1 MNTAHEDRKARKER
15 EENRGFA
22 ASALRRAQGIPRVSR
37 DAAFAFIVYLV
48 FTLALTWPLA
58 RGLAHDVPSD
68 FGDPLFTMWVMAW
81 DATHL
86 GPGWWSANI
95 FHPHP
100 LALAYSEHF
109 LPQALQA
116 LPLYL
121 ATANP
126 ILGYNVVFLSTFVLS
141 GLGMFLFTRDLTGR
155 WEGAMVAGLAYAF
168 APYRVASLPH
178 LHVLSSAWL
187 PFVLLG
193 FRRYLA
199 TGRMP
204 PLIGAVVAWV
214 AQNLSSG
221 YYIFFFGPAVV
232 AYIAWELTVRHLWS
246 NTRTVATIAA
256 AGAAVAVMTVPFM
269 LPYLALRNRD
279 FSPRAAREVDRFAA
293 DVYSYLTAAPNLRV
307 WGERLRAWPKPESAL
322 FPGLTIVALAVFAC
336 SRAWRD
342 ARFAGWFT
350 TMAIAMTLVLSTLVF
365 GWSIRLPLLKI
376 TSLGRAGLAAAALLT
391 IALVGSRAIRAATR
405 RWFQQP
411 AAMLS
416 LIAASAVVLSL
427 GTRITAKGRVVLESA
442 PYALLYRFVPGFD
455 ALRVPSRFAMLVAFC
470 LAGLVAIGVA
480 AIADDRRRRL
490 VALVAGALIAIE
502 FVPAPFP
509 INGNSTVYAR
519 ADLAPL
525 PDTVESGAG
534 APPVYRFIASLPSNT
549 VILEL
554 PLGEPAFDIRYMFYS
569 TRHWKP
575 LVNGY
580 SGGEPPDY
588 ELLDTRLQDITTRPD
603 RAWQALLDSR
613 ATHVIVH
620 EALFVRDEGPSLT
633 AWIAARGGR
642 EVARFG
648 GDAVVELPR

>member
-1 MNTAHEDRKARKER
+1 VNTAHEHRTDRKER
-15 EENRGFA
+15 KENHGFA
-22 ASALRRAQGIPRVSR
+22 AS
-37 DAAFAFIVYLV
+37 AAFAFIVYLV

-58 RGLAHDVPSD
+58 RGLGHDVPSD

-86 GPGWWSANI
+86 GPGWWNANI

-116 LPLYL
+116 LPVYL
-121 ATANP
+121 VTANP
-126 ILGYNVVFLSTFVLS
+126 ILGYNLVFLSTFVLS

-168 APYRVASLPH
+168 APYRIASLPH

-204 PLIGAVVAWV
+204 PLFGAVVAWV

-221 YYIFFFGPAVV
+221 YYIFFFSPAVV
-232 AYIAWELTVRHLWS
+232 AYIAWELTVRRLWS

-256 AGAAVAVMTVPFM
+256 AGAAVAAMTVPFM

-307 WGERLRAWPKPESAL
+307 WGGHLRAWPKPESAL
-322 FPGLTIVALAVFAC
+322 FPGLTIAALAGFAC
-336 SRAWRD
+336 VRAWRD

-350 TMAIAMTLVLSTLVF
+350 ATAIAITLVLSTLGF
-365 GWSIRLPLLKI
+365 GWTIRLPLLKI
-376 TSLGRAGLAAAALLT
+376 TSLGRAALAAAALVT

-411 AAMLS
+411 AAILS
-416 LIAASAVVLSL
+416 LVAASAVVLSL

-480 AIADDRRRRL
+480 AIGDERRRRF
-490 VALVAGALIAIE
+490 VALVAGALIALE

-509 INGNSTVYAR
+509 INGNSTAYAR

-525 PDTVESGAG
+525 PDTLESGAG
-534 APPVYRFIASLPSNT
+534 APPVYRFIASLPSHAA
-549 VILEL
+549 VLEL

-569 TRHWKP
+569 TLHWKP

-580 SGGEPPDY
+580 SGGEPSDY
-588 ELLDTRLQDITTRPD
+588 QLLETSLQDVRTRPD
-603 RAWQALLDSR
+603 RAWQALVDSR
-613 ATHVIVH
+613 ATHVVVH
-620 EALFVRDEGPSLT
+620 EALFVRDDGPTLT
-633 AWIAARGGR
+633 DWITKRGGR

-648 GDAVVELPR
+648 ADSVVELPR

>member
-1 MNTAHEDRKARKER
+1 MNTAHEDRKDRKER
-15 EENRGFA
+15 KEHHGFA
-22 ASALRRAQGIPRVSR
+22 AS
-37 DAAFAFIVYLV
+37 AAFAFIVYLV
-48 FTLALTWPLA
+48 LTLALTWPLA

-86 GPGWWSANI
+86 GPGWWNANI

-116 LPLYL
+116 LPVYL

-126 ILGYNVVFLSTFVLS
+126 ILGYNLVFLSTFVLS
-141 GLGMFLFTRDLTGR
+141 GLGMYLFTRDLTGR
-155 WEGAMVAGLAYAF
+155 WESAMLAGLAYAF
-168 APYRVASLPH
+168 APYRIASLPH

-204 PLIGAVVAWV
+204 PLFGAVVAWV

-246 NTRTVATIAA
+246 NTRTVATIAVA
-256 AGAAVAVMTVPFM
+256 CAAVAAATVPFM

-307 WGERLRAWPKPESAL
+307 WGGRLRAWPKPESAL
-322 FPGLTIVALAVFAC
+322 FPGLTIAALAVFAC
-336 SRAWRD
+336 IRAWRD

-350 TMAIAMTLVLSTLVF
+350 TTAIALALVLSTLVF
-365 GWSIRLPLLKI
+365 GWSIRVPLLKV
-376 TSLGRAGLAAAALLT
+376 TSLGRAALAAAALVT
-391 IALVGSRAIRAATR
+391 IALVGSRAIRAAAR
-405 RWFQQP
+405 RWFRQP
-411 AAMLS
+411 AAILS
-416 LIAASAVVLSL
+416 LLAAAAVVLSL

-480 AIADDRRRRL
+480 AIGDDRRRRL
-490 VALVAGALIAIE
+490 VALVAGALIVVE

-519 ADLAPL
+519 ADLTPL
-525 PDTVESGAG
+525 PDILESGAD
-534 APPVYRFIASLPSNT
+534 APPVYRFIARLPPNSA
-549 VILEL
+549 ILEL
-554 PLGEPAFDIRYMFYS
+554 PLGEPAFDIRYRFYS
-569 TRHWKP
+569 TLHWKP

-580 SGGEPPDY
+580 SGGEPSEY
-588 ELLDTRLQDITTRPD
+588 QLLETSLQDVRARPD
-603 RAWQALLDSR
+603 RAWQALVNSA
-613 ATHVIVH
+613 ATHVVVH
-620 EALFVRDEGPSLT
+620 EALFVRDDGPSLT
-633 AWIAARGGR
+633 AWMTERGGR
-642 EVARFG
+642 EVVRFG
-648 GDAVVELPR
+648 ADVVVELPR

>member
-1 MNTAHEDRKARKER
+1 VITAHEDRKDRQDRKE
-15 EENRGFA
+15 NNGFA
-22 ASALRRAQGIPRVSR
+22 AS
-37 DAAFAFIVYLV
+37 AAFAFIVYLV

-86 GPGWWSANI
+86 GSGWWNANI

-100 LALAYSEHF
+100 FALAYSEHF
-109 LPQALQA
+109 LPQALLA
-116 LPLYL
+116 LPIYFV
-121 ATANP
+121 TANP

-155 WEGAMVAGLAYAF
+155 CEGAMVAGLAYAF
-168 APYRVASLPH
+168 APYRIASLPH

-193 FRRYLA
+193 FRRYLT

-204 PLIGAVVAWV
+204 PLFGAVVAWV

-221 YYIFFFGPAVV
+221 YYIFFFSPAVV
-232 AYIAWELTVRHLWS
+232 AYIAWELTVRRLWS

-256 AGAAVAVMTVPFM
+256 ACAAVVAMTVPFM

-322 FPGLTIVALAVFAC
+322 FPGLTIAALAVFGC
-336 SRAWRD
+336 IRAWRD

-350 TMAIAMTLVLSTLVF
+350 TTVIAITLVLSTLAF

-376 TSLGRAGLAAAALLT
+376 TSLGRAALAAAALVT
-391 IALVGSRAIRAATR
+391 IALVGSRASRAATR
-405 RWFQQP
+405 RWLQQP
-411 AAMLS
+411 AAILS
-416 LIAASAVVLSL
+416 LLAAAAVVLSL

-470 LAGLVAIGVA
+470 LAGLVGIGIA
-480 AIADDRRRRL
+480 AVGDDRRRRIA
-490 VALVAGALIAIE
+490 ALVAGAFIAIE
-502 FVPAPFP
+502 FAPTPFP
-509 INGNSTVYAR
+509 INGNSTAYAR

-534 APPVYRFIASLPSNT
+534 APPVYRFIATLPSNT
-549 VILEL
+549 AIVEL

-569 TRHWKP
+569 TLHWKP

-580 SGGEPPDY
+580 SGGEPSDY
-588 ELLDTRLQDITTRPD
+588 QLLETSLQDVRTRPD
-603 RAWQALLDSR
+603 RAFQALVDSG
-613 ATHVIVH
+613 ATHVVVH
-620 EALFVRDEGPSLT
+620 EAFYAAEGGARVTDWLRSRGARELATMGRD
-633 AWIAARGGR
+633 R
-642 EVARFG
+642 VF
-648 GDAVVELPR
+648 ELVHSR

>member
-1 MNTAHEDRKARKER
+1 VTTADIERRARGAR
-15 EENRGFA
+15 RVFVF
-22 ASALRRAQGIPRVSR
+22 SALRRAQGILSLSK
-37 DAAFAFIVYLV
+37 DASSASSAFLVYVVLTV
-48 FTLALTWPLA
+48 ALTWPLA

-86 GPGWWSANI
+86 GSGWWNANI

-116 LPLYL
+116 LPIYFV
-121 ATANP
+121 TANP
-126 ILGYNVVFLSTFVLS
+126 ILGYNVVFLLTFVLS

-168 APYRVASLPH
+168 APYRIASLPH

-204 PLIGAVVAWV
+204 PLFGAVVAWV

-256 AGAAVAVMTVPFM
+256 ACAAVAAITVPFM

-307 WGERLRAWPKPESAL
+307 WGGRLRAWPKPESAL
-322 FPGLTIVALAVFAC
+322 FPGVTIAALAVFGC
-336 SRAWRD
+336 IRAWRD
-342 ARFAGWFT
+342 ARFARWFT
-350 TMAIAMTLVLSTLVF
+350 TTAIAITLVLSTLVF

-376 TSLGRAGLAAAALLT
+376 TSLGRAALAAAALVT
-391 IALVGSRAIRAATR
+391 IAVVGSRAVRAATR

-411 AAMLS
+411 ATILS
-416 LIAASAVVLSL
+416 LLAASAIVLSL

-470 LAGLVAIGVA
+470 LAGLVAIGIA
-480 AIADDRRRRL
+480 AVGDDRRRRI
-490 VALVAGALIAIE
+490 VALVAGAFIAIE
-502 FVPAPFP
+502 FAPAPFP

-525 PDTVESGAG
+525 PDTLESGAG
-534 APPVYRFIASLPSNT
+534 APPVYRFIATLPSNT
-549 VILEL
+549 AIVEL

-569 TRHWKP
+569 TLHWKP

-580 SGGEPPDY
+580 SGGEPSDY
-588 ELLDTRLQDITTRPD
+588 DLLDTSLQDVATRPE
-603 RAWQALLDSR
+603 RAWRALVDTR
-613 ATHVIVH
+613 ATHAIVH
-620 EALFVRDEGPSLT
+620 EALFVRDDGPSLT
-633 AWIAARGGR
+633 AWITKHGGR

-648 GDAVVELPR
+648 ADAVVELPR

>member
-1 MNTAHEDRKARKER
+1 M
-15 EENRGFA
+15 
-22 ASALRRAQGIPRVSR
+22 SR

-199 TGRMP
+199 TGRMS

-322 FPGLTIVALAVFAC
+322 FPGLTIVALAVVAC
-336 SRAWRD
+336 IRAWRD

-350 TMAIAMTLVLSTLVF
+350 TMAIAMTLVLSTLVL

-376 TSLGRAGLAAAALLT
+376 TSLGRAALAAAALLT

-480 AIADDRRRRL
+480 AIGDDRRRRL

-534 APPVYRFIASLPSNT
+534 APPVYRFIASLPPNT

-588 ELLDTRLQDITTRPD
+588 ELLDTSLQDITTRPD

-613 ATHVIVH
+613 ATHVVVH

-633 AWIAARGGR
+633 AWITARGGR

>member
-1 MNTAHEDRKARKER
+1 VNTAHEDRKARQER
-15 EENRGFA
+15 EENRGF
-22 ASALRRAQGIPRVSR
+22 ASALRRAQGIPSVSR

-322 FPGLTIVALAVFAC
+322 FPGLTIVALAVVAC
-336 SRAWRD
+336 IRAWRD

-350 TMAIAMTLVLSTLVF
+350 TMAIAMTLVLSTLVL

-376 TSLGRAGLAAAALLT
+376 TSLGRAALAAAALLT

-480 AIADDRRRRL
+480 AIGDDRRRRL

-502 FVPAPFP
+502 FVPASFP

-588 ELLDTRLQDITTRPD
+588 ELLDTSLQDITTRPD

-613 ATHVIVH
+613 ATHVVVH

-633 AWIAARGGR
+633 AWITARGGR

>member
-1 MNTAHEDRKARKER
+1 M
-15 EENRGFA
+15 
-22 ASALRRAQGIPRVSR
+22 RR
-37 DAAFAFIVYLV
+37 
-48 FTLALTWPLA
+48 
-58 RGLAHDVPSD
+58 
-68 FGDPLFTMWVMAW
+68 
-81 DATHL
+81 
-86 GPGWWSANI
+86 
-95 FHPHP
+95 
-100 LALAYSEHF
+100 
-109 LPQALQA
+109 
-116 LPLYL
+116 
-121 ATANP
+121 
-126 ILGYNVVFLSTFVLS
+126 
-141 GLGMFLFTRDLTGR
+141 
-155 WEGAMVAGLAYAF
+155 
-168 APYRVASLPH
+168 
-178 LHVLSSAWL
+178 
-187 PFVLLG
+187 
-193 FRRYLA
+193 
-199 TGRMP
+199 
-204 PLIGAVVAWV
+204 
-214 AQNLSSG
+214 
-221 YYIFFFGPAVV
+221 
-232 AYIAWELTVRHLWS
+232 
-246 NTRTVATIAA
+246 
-256 AGAAVAVMTVPFM
+256 
-269 LPYLALRNRD
+269 
-279 FSPRAAREVDRFAA
+279 REVDRFAA

-336 SRAWRD
+336 IRAWRD

-350 TMAIAMTLVLSTLVF
+350 TMAVAMTLVLSTLVF

-376 TSLGRAGLAAAALLT
+376 TSLGRAAPAAAALLT

-442 PYALLYRFVPGFD
+442 LYALLYRFVPGFD

-480 AIADDRRRRL
+480 AIGDDRRRRL

-569 TRHWKP
+569 TQHWKP

-588 ELLDTRLQDITTRPD
+588 ELLDTSLQDITTRPD

-613 ATHVIVH
+613 ATHVVVH

-633 AWIAARGGR
+633 AWITARGGR

>member
-1 MNTAHEDRKARKER
+1 
-15 EENRGFA
+15 
-22 ASALRRAQGIPRVSR
+22 VSR

-199 TGRMP
+199 TGRMS

-322 FPGLTIVALAVFAC
+322 FPGLTIVALAVVAC
-336 SRAWRD
+336 IRAWRD

-350 TMAIAMTLVLSTLVF
+350 TMAIAMTLVLSTLVL

-376 TSLGRAGLAAAALLT
+376 TSLGRAALAAAALLT

-480 AIADDRRRRL
+480 AIGDDRRRRL

-534 APPVYRFIASLPSNT
+534 APPVYRFIASLPPNT

-588 ELLDTRLQDITTRPD
+588 ELLDTSLQDITTRPD

-613 ATHVIVH
+613 ATHVVVH

-633 AWIAARGGR
+633 AWITARGGR

>member
-1 MNTAHEDRKARKER
+1 MNAVHEEREDREDRKDK
-15 EENRGFA
+15 NGFA
-22 ASALRRAQGIPRVSR
+22 ASAT
-37 DAAFAFIVYLV
+37 FAFIVYVVLTLV
-48 FTLALTWPLA
+48 LTWPLA

-68 FGDPLFTMWVMAW
+68 FGDPLFTMWAMAW

-86 GPGWWSANI
+86 GPGWWNANI

-121 ATANP
+121 VTANP

-155 WEGAMVAGLAYAF
+155 WEAAMVAGLAYAF
-168 APYRVASLPH
+168 APYRIASLPH

-193 FRRYLA
+193 FRRYMA
-199 TGRMP
+199 TGRTP

-246 NTRTVATIAA
+246 NIRTVATIAA
-256 AGAAVAVMTVPFM
+256 ACAAVAVMTVPFM

-279 FSPRAAREVDRFAA
+279 FSPRTAREVDRFAA

-336 SRAWRD
+336 TRAWRD

-350 TMAIAMTLVLSTLVF
+350 ITVIAMTLVLSTLVF

-376 TSLGRAGLAAAALLT
+376 TSLGRAALAAAALLAIT
-391 IALVGSRAIRAATR
+391 LAGSRAIRAATR
-405 RWFQQP
+405 RWFQEP
-411 AAMLS
+411 AGMLS
-416 LIAASAVVLSL
+416 LLAASAVVLSL
-427 GTRITAKGRVVLESA
+427 GTRITAKGRVVLEFG

-455 ALRVPSRFAMLVAFC
+455 ALRVPSRFGMLVAFC

-480 AIADDRRRRL
+480 AIGDDRRRRL

-525 PDTVESGAG
+525 PDTVESGIG
-534 APPVYRFIASLPSNT
+534 APPVYRFIANLPSNT

-588 ELLDTRLQDITTRPD
+588 ELLETSLQDIRTRPD
-603 RAWQALLDSR
+603 RAWQALLDSK

-620 EALFVRDEGPSLT
+620 EALFVRDNEPSLT
-633 AWIAARGGR
+633 AWITKRGGR

-648 GDAVVELPR
+648 ADAVVELPR

>member
-1 MNTAHEDRKARKER
+1 VNTADIE
-15 EENRGFA
+15 
-22 ASALRRAQGIPRVSR
+22 RRARGARRVFVFS
-37 DAAFAFIVYLV
+37 AGSASSAFLVYVVL
-48 FTLALTWPLA
+48 TLALTWPLA

-86 GPGWWSANI
+86 GPGWWNANI

-109 LPQALQA
+109 FPQALQA
-116 LPLYL
+116 LPIYFV
-121 ATANP
+121 TANP
-126 ILGYNVVFLSTFVLS
+126 ILGYNVVFLGTFVLS

-168 APYRVASLPH
+168 APYRIASLPH

-199 TGRMP
+199 TGRML
-204 PLIGAVVAWV
+204 PLFGAVVAWV

-221 YYIFFFGPAVV
+221 YYIFFFSPAVV

-246 NTRTVATIAA
+246 NARTVATIAA
-256 AGAAVAVMTVPFM
+256 ACAAVAAMTVPFM

-293 DVYSYLTAAPNLRV
+293 DVYSYLTAPPNLRV
-307 WGERLRAWPKPESAL
+307 WGGRLRAWPKPESAL
-322 FPGLTIVALAVFAC
+322 FPGLTIAALAAFA
-336 SRAWRD
+336 SIRAWRD

-350 TMAIAMTLVLSTLVF
+350 ATAIAITLVLSPLVF

-376 TSLGRAGLAAAALLT
+376 TSLERAALAAAALVAL
-391 IALVGSRAIRAATR
+391 ALVGSRAIRAATR

-411 AAMLS
+411 AAILS
-416 LIAASAVVLSL
+416 LLAAAAVVLSL
-427 GTRITAKGRVVLESA
+427 GTRITAKGRVILEPA

-470 LAGLVAIGVA
+470 LAGLVGIGIAAIG
-480 AIADDRRRRL
+480 DDRRRRL
-490 VALVAGALIAIE
+490 VAVVAGAFIAIE
-502 FVPAPFP
+502 FLPAPFP
-509 INGNSTVYAR
+509 INGNSTTYAR

-525 PDTVESGAG
+525 ADTLESGAG
-534 APPVYRFIASLPSNT
+534 APPVYRFIATLPSNT
-549 VILEL
+549 AIVEL

-569 TRHWKP
+569 TLHWKP

-580 SGGEPPDY
+580 SGGEPSDY
-588 ELLDTRLQDITTRPD
+588 QLLETSLQDVRTRPD
-603 RAWQALLDSR
+603 RAWQALIDSR
-613 ATHVIVH
+613 ATHVVVH
-620 EALFVRDEGPSLT
+620 EAFYKADAGARVTDWLRSRGAHELAAFGRD
-633 AWIAARGGR
+633 R
-642 EVARFG
+642 VF
-648 GDAVVELPR
+648 ELVGSR

>member
-1 MNTAHEDRKARKER
+1 V
-15 EENRGFA
+15 FVFS
-22 ASALRRAQGIPRVSR
+22 ASSASS
-37 DAAFAFIVYLV
+37 AFLVYVV

-86 GPGWWSANI
+86 GPGWWNANI

-116 LPLYL
+116 LPVYFV
-121 ATANP
+121 TGNP

-155 WEGAMVAGLAYAF
+155 SEGAMVAGLAYAF
-168 APYRVASLPH
+168 APYRIASLPH

-204 PLIGAVVAWV
+204 PLFGAVVAWV

-232 AYIAWELTVRHLWS
+232 AYIAWELTVRRLWS
-246 NTRTVATIAA
+246 NTRTVATVAA
-256 AGAAVAVMTVPFM
+256 ACGAVAAMTVPFM

-293 DVYSYLTAAPNLRV
+293 DVYSYLTAAPNLRL
-307 WGERLRAWPKPESAL
+307 WGGRLRAWPKPESAL
-322 FPGLTIVALAVFAC
+322 FPGLTIAALALFAC
-336 SRAWRD
+336 TRAWRD

-350 TMAIAMTLVLSTLVF
+350 TTALAITLVLSTLVF

-376 TSLGRAGLAAAALLT
+376 TSLGRAALAALALVT
-391 IALVGSRAIRAATR
+391 IALVGSRAIRAATC
-405 RWFQQP
+405 RWFEQP
-411 AAMLS
+411 AAILS
-416 LIAASAVVLSL
+416 LLAASAVVLSL

-480 AIADDRRRRL
+480 VIGDDRRRRL
-490 VALVAGALIAIE
+490 VALVAAALIAIE

-509 INGNSTVYAR
+509 INGNSTSYAR

-534 APPVYRFIASLPSNT
+534 APPVYRFVATLPSNT
-549 VILEL
+549 AILEL

-569 TRHWKP
+569 TLHWKP

-580 SGGEPPDY
+580 SGGEPAEY
-588 ELLDTRLQDITTRPD
+588 ELLETSLQDIGTRPD
-603 RAWQALLDSR
+603 RAWQALVDSG
-613 ATHVIVH
+613 ATHVIMH
-620 EALFVRDEGPSLT
+620 ESFY
-633 AWIAARGGR
+633 AADGGARVTDWLRSRGAR
-642 EVARFG
+642 ELATLGTDRVF
-648 GDAVVELPR
+648 ELVGSR

>member
-1 MNTAHEDRKARKER
+1 
-15 EENRGFA
+15 
-22 ASALRRAQGIPRVSR
+22 
-37 DAAFAFIVYLV
+37 
-48 FTLALTWPLA
+48 
-58 RGLAHDVPSD
+58 
-68 FGDPLFTMWVMAW
+68 
-81 DATHL
+81 
-86 GPGWWSANI
+86 
-95 FHPHP
+95 
-100 LALAYSEHF
+100 
-109 LPQALQA
+109 
-116 LPLYL
+116 
-121 ATANP
+121 
-126 ILGYNVVFLSTFVLS
+126 
-141 GLGMFLFTRDLTGR
+141 
-155 WEGAMVAGLAYAF
+155 
-168 APYRVASLPH
+168 
-178 LHVLSSAWL
+178 
-187 PFVLLG
+187 
-193 FRRYLA
+193 
-199 TGRMP
+199 
-204 PLIGAVVAWV
+204 
-214 AQNLSSG
+214 
-221 YYIFFFGPAVV
+221 
-232 AYIAWELTVRHLWS
+232 
-246 NTRTVATIAA
+246 
-256 AGAAVAVMTVPFM
+256 
-269 LPYLALRNRD
+269 
-279 FSPRAAREVDRFAA
+279 
-293 DVYSYLTAAPNLRV
+293 V

-336 SRAWRD
+336 IRAWRD

-350 TMAIAMTLVLSTLVF
+350 TMAVAMTLVLSTLVF

-376 TSLGRAGLAAAALLT
+376 TSLGRAALAAAALLT

-480 AIADDRRRRL
+480 AIGDDRRRRL

-588 ELLDTRLQDITTRPD
+588 ELLDTSLQDITTRPD

-613 ATHVIVH
+613 ATHVVVH

-633 AWIAARGGR
+633 AWITARGGR

>member
-1 MNTAHEDRKARKER
+1 VNTADLEPSARGAR
-15 EENRGFA
+15 RVFVFS
-22 ASALRRAQGIPRVSR
+22 ASSASSFLVYIAL
-37 DAAFAFIVYLV
+37 
-48 FTLALTWPLA
+48 TLALTWPLA

-86 GPGWWSANI
+86 GRGWWNANI

-121 ATANP
+121 VTANP

-168 APYRVASLPH
+168 APYRIASLPH

-193 FRRYLA
+193 FRRYLS

-204 PLIGAVVAWV
+204 PLFGAVVAWV
-214 AQNLSSG
+214 VQNLSSG

-232 AYIAWELTVRHLWS
+232 AYIAWELSVRHLWS

-256 AGAAVAVMTVPFM
+256 ACAAVAVITVPFM

-322 FPGLTIVALAVFAC
+322 FPGLTIAALAVFAC
-336 SRAWRD
+336 IRAWRD
-342 ARFAGWFT
+342 ARFAAWFT
-350 TMAIAMTLVLSTLVF
+350 TTAIAIALVLSTLVF

-376 TSLGRAGLAAAALLT
+376 TSLGRAALAAAALVT

-405 RWFQQP
+405 RWLQQP
-411 AAMLS
+411 TAIMS
-416 LIAASAVVLSL
+416 LLAASAAVLSL

-480 AIADDRRRRL
+480 AIGDDRRRRL
-490 VALVAGALIAIE
+490 VALVAGALIVIE

-509 INGNSTVYAR
+509 INGNSTTYAR
-519 ADLAPL
+519 PDLAPL
-525 PDTVESGAG
+525 PDTLESGAA

-549 VILEL
+549 AILEL

-569 TRHWKP
+569 TLHWKP

-580 SGGEPPDY
+580 SGGEPSDY
-588 ELLDTRLQDITTRPD
+588 QLLETSLQDVRTRPD
-603 RAWQALLDSR
+603 RAWQALIDSR

-620 EALFVRDEGPSLT
+620 EALLVRDEGPSLT
-633 AWIAARGGR
+633 AWITKRGGR

-648 GDAVVELPR
+648 ADAVVELPR

>member
-1 MNTAHEDRKARKER
+1 MNTADIE
-15 EENRGFA
+15 
-22 ASALRRAQGIPRVSR
+22 RRARGARRVFVFS
-37 DAAFAFIVYLV
+37 ASSASSAFLVYVVL
-48 FTLALTWPLA
+48 TLALTWPLA

-68 FGDPLFTMWVMAW
+68 FGDPLFTMWVMSW

-86 GPGWWSANI
+86 GPGWWNANI

-116 LPLYL
+116 LPVYL
-121 ATANP
+121 VTANP

-141 GLGMFLFTRDLTGR
+141 GLGMFLFARDLTGR
-155 WEGAMVAGLAYAF
+155 WESAMVAGLAYAF
-168 APYRVASLPH
+168 APYRMASLPH

-199 TGRMP
+199 SGRTA
-204 PLIGAVVAWV
+204 PLAGAVIAWV

-221 YYIFFFGPAVV
+221 YYIFFFSPAVV
-232 AYIAWELTVRHLWS
+232 AYLAWEITVRHLWS
-246 NTRTVATIAA
+246 NTRTLATIVAA
-256 AGAAVAVMTVPFM
+256 CAAVAAMTVPFM

-279 FSPRAAREVDRFAA
+279 FNPRAAREVDRFAA
-293 DVYSYLTAAPNLRV
+293 DVYSYFTAAPNLRV

-322 FPGLTIVALAVFAC
+322 FPGFTIAALAMVGC
-336 SRAWRD
+336 IRAWRE
-342 ARFAGWFT
+342 ARFASWFT
-350 TMAIAMTLVLSTLVF
+350 TAAVAIMLVLLTLVF
-365 GWSIRLPLLKI
+365 GWSIRLPVLKV
-376 TSLGRAGLAAAALLT
+376 TSLGRAMLAAAALVTL
-391 IALVGSRAIRAATR
+391 AFVGSRAVRAATR
-405 RWFQQP
+405 RWFEQP
-411 AAMLS
+411 AAILS
-416 LIAASAVVLSL
+416 LLAVSAVALSL
-427 GTRITAKGRVVLESA
+427 GTRITAKGRVVLETA

-470 LAGLVAIGVA
+470 LAGLVAIGIA
-480 AIADDRRRRL
+480 AIGDERRRRI
-490 VALVAGALIAIE
+490 VALVAGILIAIE

-509 INGNSTVYAR
+509 INGNSTTYSR

-525 PDTVESGAG
+525 PDTVDSGAD
-534 APPVYRFIASLPSNT
+534 APPVYRFIASLPSNAA
-549 VILEL
+549 ILEL

-588 ELLDTRLQDITTRPD
+588 ELLDTSLQDVETRPD
-603 RAWQALLDSR
+603 RAWRALLDSR
-613 ATHVIVH
+613 ATHVVVH
-620 EALFVRDEGPSLT
+620 EAMYTRDEGPVLT
-633 AWIAARGGR
+633 SWIVGRGGR

-648 GDAVVELPR
+648 GDTVIELPR

>member
-1 MNTAHEDRKARKER
+1 VNTAHEDRKARKER

-168 APYRVASLPH
+168 APYRIASLPH

-232 AYIAWELTVRHLWS
+232 VYIAWELTVRHLWS
-246 NTRTVATIAA
+246 NSRTVATIAA
-256 AGAAVAVMTVPFM
+256 ACAAVAVMTVPFM

>member
-168 APYRVASLPH
+168 APYRIASLPH

-232 AYIAWELTVRHLWS
+232 VYIAWELTVRHLWS
-246 NTRTVATIAA
+246 NSRTVATIAA
-256 AGAAVAVMTVPFM
+256 ACAAVAVMTVPFM

-480 AIADDRRRRL
+480 AIGDDRRRRL

-534 APPVYRFIASLPSNT
+534 APPVYRFIASLPPNT

-588 ELLDTRLQDITTRPD
+588 ELLDTSLQDITTRPD

-613 ATHVIVH
+613 ATHVIIH